1 MCLRNRA
8 LGCKPFPNAERVGLS
23 AVASR
28 SRLEILQLIQVY
40 FHCEKIALLDESS
53 FPIKI
58 VLQAPQ
64 DEGLITAVRRKPRRN
79 AGDCHRFGRWQVAA
93 AYVIWCCLEIK
104 AGWGGPELGVN
115 VV

>member
-1 MCLRNRA
+1 
-8 LGCKPFPNAERVGLS
+8 
-23 AVASR
+23 
-28 SRLEILQLIQVY
+28 
-40 FHCEKIALLDESS
+40 
-53 FPIKI
+53 
-58 VLQAPQ
+58 
-64 DEGLITAVRRKPRRN
+64 LITAVRRKPRRN